1 MTLLLGAKAG
11 AGACAGAGAGA
22 GAASGR
28 AGDSGA
34 ERGDSDAGEYADP
47 MDEPNGFGP
56 DKLLD
61 GCGIIVSID

>member
-1 MTLLLGAKAG
+1 MTRLLGAKGVG
-11 AGACAGAGAGA
+11 AGMAGGGA

-47 MDEPNGFGP
+47 MDEPNGLGP
-56 DKLLD
+56 ERLLD
-61 GCGIIVSID
+61 G